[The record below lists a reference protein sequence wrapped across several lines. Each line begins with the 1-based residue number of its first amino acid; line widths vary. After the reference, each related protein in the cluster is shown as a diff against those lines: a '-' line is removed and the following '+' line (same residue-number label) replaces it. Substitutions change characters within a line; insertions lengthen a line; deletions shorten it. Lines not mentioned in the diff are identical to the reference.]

1 MPIYVGGRK
10 ISGGASSDPSS
21 GLSEGDVYYKTD
33 TDKLRY
39 YNGSAWKDVFPALGT
54 DVNNPASSA
63 DAILGANSSAP
74 SGYYYIQ
81 AGSMKHPAQIWCD
94 MTSGSSA
101 TGGTGGW
108 MRFWWH
114 GTFEQNGNDPTSFPD
129 GDCFGNPI
137 EELTH
142 TATTG
147 FGRIPLGIQPNYLMV
162 KTNNTQV
169 SKNGSALRY
178 ACWAFDITNT
188 TAASV
193 QNSMQ
198 SNIARA
204 YNAGDQ
210 ANWQPI
216 LNESGNT
223 SGWPGSVGNIDYWWY
238 DTQYQNG
245 RGKGFNLDD
254 DGAWGNTSIG
264 AGRDSQGQLGVDAL
278 TYGASPAG
286 GVDGIPR
293 ETQNL
298 VLYWK

>member
-54 DVNNPASSA
+54 DVNNPASNA
-63 DAILGANSSAP
+63 DAIKAANPSAT
-74 SGYYYIQ
+74 SGYYFIQ
-81 AGSMKHPAQIWCD
+81 TGQMKYPAQIWCD
-94 MTSGSSA
+94 MTSGSSV
-101 TGGTGGW
+101 TGGAGGW

-147 FGRIPLGIQPNYLMV
+147 FGRIPLGIQPTYLMV

-178 ACWAFDITNT
+178 ACWQFDITNT

-198 SNIARA
+198 SNISRA

-210 ANWQPI
+210 ANWQPV

>member
-54 DVNNPASSA
+54 DVNNPASNA
-63 DAILGANSSAP
+63 DAIKAANPSAT
-74 SGYYYIQ
+74 SGYYFIQ
-81 AGSMKHPAQIWCD
+81 TGQMKYPAQIWCD
-94 MTSGSSA
+94 MTSGSSV
-101 TGGTGGW
+101 TGGAGGW

-178 ACWAFDITNT
+178 ACWQFDISNT

-198 SNIARA
+198 SNISRA

-210 ANWQPI
+210 ANWQPV